1 MLVQDML
8 TGYLQEVPD
17 SGYQRYFGNHG
28 LGEVVYD
35 GLGNPTGEVVYD
47 GFGNP
52 VGLFPAIAALA
63 AKALPLV
70 GSLLSAGRGGAP
82 AAAAEPPRMLPPM
95 PLPMPLPPAGC
106 PSCPA
111 SVSTRLRGRRGR
123 RRIRRNNLGYL
134 GELPEGFSQVGEMLY
149 DGLGNPIGLFPG
161 LISKIVSLFRPKPR
175 LPEAP
180 PIPAMLP
187 PVWGPPMPFGP
198 RPPGCPPCFGPGGSA
213 TPRRRRRRYGR
224 AR

>member
-17 SGYQRYFGNHG
+17 SGYQRSFGNHG

-70 GSLLSAGRGGAP
+70 GSLVSAGGGVAP
-82 AAAAEPPRMLPPM
+82 PAAAEPPRMLPPM
-95 PLPMPLPPAGC
+95 PLPMPVPPPGC
-106 PSCPA
+106 PPCQPSG
-111 SVSTRLRGRRGR
+111 SVMPRRRRR
-123 RRIRRNNLGYL
+123 RRIRGGNLGYL
-134 GELPEGFSQVGEMLY
+134 NELPEGFSETGETLY
-149 DGLGNPIGLFPG
+149 DGFGNPLGLLFPG
-161 LISKIVSLFRPKPR
+161 LISKIASLFRPKPR
-175 LPEAP
+175 PPELP
-180 PIPAMLP
+180 PIPVMP